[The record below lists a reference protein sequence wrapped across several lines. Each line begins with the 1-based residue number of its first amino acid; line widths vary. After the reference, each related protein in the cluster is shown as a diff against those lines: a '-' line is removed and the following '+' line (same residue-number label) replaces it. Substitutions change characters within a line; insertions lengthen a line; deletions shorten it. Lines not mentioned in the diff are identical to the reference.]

1 MKTVQSYIIDLLFEQ
16 DCVVIPDFGGF
27 IINSRSAGLDKMERY
42 MSPPQKWLAFNE
54 LLKSDDGLLS
64 SYISGCQKISRE
76 EAVIQIKKFVEQTRK
91 TVKLNQSVYIAN
103 LGTFTLNTEQKLQF
117 QPDPKMNFLTES
129 FGMDNI
135 KLKYFIP
142 LKAKESEEIQAL
154 ELPDPVYRTLKL
166 KDREYIQ
173 EDLKEEISIRPIKK
187 PSRLLSIVTIFLGV
201 SAFISGLY
209 FYDSNPTTGLSSFNP
224 FSVISHFRQNLPEES
239 KTNTVA
245 ALVSKEDVSVKT
257 KEIAA
262 IEGISP
268 ENPVSKEPV
277 IAEKTIISKVE
288 TRYYVIAG
296 SFGSE
301 RNADKMRKILQ
312 NNGLNQKVEFI
323 FPAKNEK
330 LIKVSAGEFSDE
342 SQAKAF
348 SKEVS
353 EKIKQQAW
361 VFKVKN

>member
-27 IINSRSAGLDKMERY
+27 IINSRSAGLDKMERF

-76 EAVIQIKKFVEQTRK
+76 EAVVQIKKFVEQTRK
-91 TVKLNQSVYIAN
+91 SVKLNESVYIVN
-103 LGTFTLNTEQKLQF
+103 LGTFTLNAEQKLQF

-135 KLKYFIP
+135 KLKYFTP
-142 LKAKESEEIQAL
+142 LKAKESEEVQTL
-154 ELPDPVYRTLKL
+154 ELPAPVYRTLQL
-166 KDREYIQ
+166 KDREYIH
-173 EDLKEEISIRPIKK
+173 EDSKEETSIRPIRKA
-187 PSRLLSIVTIFLGV
+187 SRLLSVITIFLGV

-209 FYDSNPTTGLSSFNP
+209 FYDSNPSTGLSSFNP
-224 FSVISHFRQNLPEES
+224 FSVISHFKQHFPETPKVNPVVVEKKDEAVKAEEITAS
-239 KTNTVA
+239 KNAPAENVA
-245 ALVSKEDVSVKT
+245 A
-257 KEIAA
+257 
-262 IEGISP
+262 
-268 ENPVSKEPV
+268 KEPLV
-277 IAEKTIISKVE
+277 VEKAIITKPE

-301 RNADKMRKILQ
+301 KNADKMRKILKS
-312 NNGLNQKVEFI
+312 NGLDQKIEFL
-323 FPAKNEK
+323 FPVKNEK

-342 SQAKAF
+342 TEAKTF
-348 SKEVS
+348 SKTVS
-353 EKIKQQAW
+353 DKIKQQTW